1 MNKEEYKK
9 FIDEHYSDKSKEI
22 LNTQYDLFFEA
33 LDNFKLPKHG
43 YSPGD
48 KVKLKKG
55 TLLHGTFRNFE
66 GLKNIAKNGLI
77 ASEFIGE
84 RKSKYPSAVSVWN
97 LKQDYVLRDYIDFY
111 SGGTIR
117 YSYFGEEKESKTEV
131 IPFSEMS
138 EIMINVIGRRP
149 YRWDCEQTKE
159 SRFMPSISQ
168 SKVQIGIIFNSD
180 NDYIRKILLGD
191 ILNTS
196 IDDEIV
202 RDFVNEKYYPSFIEE
217 RINKDDFFTDREI
230 AILFGVPP
238 CFIEGI
244 LVGRE
249 YEKNDDM
256 LKQIKNLL
264 PECYICNLDG
274 IVIVE

>member
-1 MNKEEYKK
+1 MHEKK
-9 FIDEHYSDKSKEI
+9 TLEQLFVPICIETLFYMLAGMIDTLMLSSVGDQAVGAVGTANTYIGMFIIMFSIVSTGMMTVM
-22 LNTQYDLFFEA
+22 TQNIGAE
-33 LDNFKLPKHG
+33 N
-43 YSPGD
+43 PG
-48 KVKLKKG
+48 
-55 TLLHGTFRNFE
+55 
-66 GLKNIAKNGLI
+66 IAYQAK
-77 ASEFIGE
+77 
-84 RKSKYPSAVSVWN
+84 
-97 LKQDYVLRDYIDFY
+97 
-111 SGGTIR
+111 
-117 YSYFGEEKESKTEV
+117 
-131 IPFSEMS
+131 
-138 EIMINVIGRRP
+138 
-149 YRWDCEQTKE
+149 
-159 SRFMPSISQ
+159 
-168 SKVQIGIIFNSD
+168 QIGIIFNSD

-196 IDDEIV
+196 IDDDIV

-217 RINKDDFFTDREI
+217 RINKDDFFTDRES